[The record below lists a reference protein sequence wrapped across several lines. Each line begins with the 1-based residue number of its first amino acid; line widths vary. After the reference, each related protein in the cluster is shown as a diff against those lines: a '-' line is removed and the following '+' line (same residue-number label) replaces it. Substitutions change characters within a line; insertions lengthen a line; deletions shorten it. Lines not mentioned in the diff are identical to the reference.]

1 MLLIFS
7 AKGEFKIL
15 YLKSFV
21 FPDGDTEAGV
31 ISGVLTKWHNTVYP
45 FKVASGRILNKL
57 AFSPITILYGSN
69 GCGKTTLLN
78 IMAEKLGVERGALY
92 NKSSFFNQYLELCS
106 YSLKCEELPKSSRII
121 TSDDVFDFM
130 LKERMLNNG
139 IDDRREELIK
149 EYLEYKAKDKGQFR
163 YREAED
169 FNELSKIIEVRNKT
183 LSMYVKTN
191 IGLNIR
197 EKSNGENAIRFFME
211 RITEDGLFFLDEP
224 ENSLAPE
231 RQLELA
237 QFLEEAVRFYRCQI
251 VMATHSPFLA
261 AMKDAVVYDLDSRP
275 AQIRNWYDLQGI
287 KLYLKFFEE
296 NRRYF
301 E

>member
-1 MLLIFS
+1 MI
-7 AKGEFKIL
+7 

-45 FKVASGRILNKL
+45 FKVASDKL
-57 AFSPITILYGSN
+57 LKELTFSPITILYGSN
-69 GCGKTTLLN
+69 GCGKTTLHN
-78 IMAEKLGVERGALY
+78 IKAEKLGVERGALF
-92 NKSSFFNQYLELCS
+92 NRSLFFDKYLDLCS
-106 YSLKCEELPKSSRII
+106 YSIKYEELPTISRII

-130 LKERMLNNG
+130 LKERMINNG

-149 EYLEYKAKDKGQFR
+149 EYLDYKARDKGQFR
-163 YREAED
+163 YREAKD
-169 FNELSKIIEVRNKT
+169 FNELSKIVEVRNKT

-211 RITEDGLFFLDEP
+211 RITEDGLFILDEP

-251 VMATHSPFLA
+251 IMATHSPFLA
-261 AMKDAVVYDLDSRP
+261 SMKEAVVYDLDLRP
-275 AQIRNWYDLQGI
+275 AQIRNWYELNGI
-287 KLYLKFFEE
+287 RLYQKFFEE
-296 NRRYF
+296 NKRFF

>member
-1 MLLIFS
+1 M
-7 AKGEFKIL
+7 L
-15 YLKSFV
+15 YLKSFSL
-21 FPDGDTEAGV
+21 PDGDTEAGV

-45 FKVASGRILNKL
+45 FKVASDKL
-57 AFSPITILYGSN
+57 LKELTFSPITILYGGN

-78 IMAEKLGVERGALY
+78 IMAEKLGVERGALF
-92 NKSSFFNQYLELCS
+92 NKSTFFDKYLELCS
-106 YSLKCEELPKSSRII
+106 YSLKYGELPTISRII

-149 EYLEYKAKDKGQFR
+149 EYIEYKAKDKGQFR

-169 FNELSKIIEVRNKT
+169 FKELSKIVEVRNKT

-211 RITEDGLFFLDEP
+211 RITEDGLFLLDEP

-261 AMKDAVVYDLDSRP
+261 AMKDAVVYDLDLRP
-275 AQIRNWYDLQGI
+275 AQIRNWYELNGI
-287 KLYLKFFEE
+287 RLYQEFFEE
-296 NRRYF
+296 NRHFF

>member
-1 MLLIFS
+1 M
-7 AKGEFKIL
+7 L

-45 FKVASGRILNKL
+45 FKVASDKL
-57 AFSPITILYGSN
+57 LKELTFSPITILYGSN

-78 IMAEKLGVERGALY
+78 IMAEKLGVERGALF
-92 NKSSFFNQYLELCS
+92 NKSTFFDKYLELCS
-106 YSLKCEELPKSSRII
+106 YSLKYGELPTISRII

-149 EYLEYKAKDKGQFR
+149 EYIEYKAKDKGQFR

-169 FNELSKIIEVRNKT
+169 FKELSKIVEVRNKT

-251 VMATHSPFLA
+251 IMATHSPFLT
-261 AMKDAVVYDLDSRP
+261 AMKDAIVYDLGLRP
-275 AQIRNWYDLQGI
+275 AQIRNWYELNGI
-287 KLYLKFFEE
+287 RLYQKFFEE
-296 NRRYF
+296 NRRFF